1 MSDSVPPPEM
11 EIAPRR
17 RSPLRNLS
25 AIWLVPIL
33 ALGVALWVAW
43 SSYSDRGALIEITFG
58 NAAGITAGETAV
70 RYRDVRIGVVESVGF
85 TSGLDTVVVGARID
99 KDVAPYINDTAQFW
113 VVRPEVSAQGV
124 SGLQTVLSGVYIEG
138 TWDRTKPGDE
148 VSRFE
153 GVEDRPLVD
162 LNERGTRVT
171 LQAKE
176 GNVLAAGAP
185 IFYRGIEVG
194 RTEKP
199 RLENNGTLVVVDAF
213 IKAPHDQLL
222 TTASRFWDTSGF
234 QVSFGPSGLKLDV
247 SSFSAL
253 IGGGIAFNTFFSGGS
268 PIESGQVY
276 ELYTDEEAARA
287 NAYARVSD
295 NSVTLATVFEDGV
308 SGLAA
313 GAALNYKGLKIGE
326 VATLSAFVTE
336 INGRPEVH
344 QMVTLDV
351 DPALMGLPEGAEL
364 RDVLN
369 FLDSAVQEGVRAR
382 LSKASLLTSA
392 LVIELV
398 VIEDAPPAELQRDA
412 MRYPIIPSAV
422 TDLPDINASIEGVMQ
437 RVNALKIEELI
448 AQATSM
454 MASIDALAR
463 NDSTRAVPEAVVALL
478 NDARTIIGSEALQ
491 RLPDDVAQ
499 TVARMNGIVEQIEQ
513 QRIVDQL
520 GQAITDVS
528 SAADTVYAATEDVP
542 ALVTDLRGI
551 AAKVEALQAEELV
564 AAATDLLQS
573 ADALIDS
580 DAARN
585 LPATVS
591 ASLEEIRTLL
601 VQLREG
607 GAVENANA
615 TLAAI
620 RSAADSVDE
629 ASKGLP
635 DLSRRLDSLAVRAE
649 QLIGAYGD
657 RSDFNQET
665 LAMLR
670 EVRAA
675 ARNIA
680 TLVRSIERSPNSI
693 LFGK

>member
-1 MSDSVPPPEM
+1 M
-11 EIAPRR
+11 
-17 RSPLRNLS
+17 
-25 AIWLVPIL
+25 
-33 ALGVALWVAW
+33 
-43 SSYSDRGALIEITFG
+43 
-58 NAAGITAGETAV
+58 
-70 RYRDVRIGVVESVGF
+70 
-85 TSGLDTVVVGARID
+85 
-99 KDVAPYINDTAQFW
+99 
-113 VVRPEVSAQGV
+113 
-124 SGLQTVLSGVYIEG
+124 
-138 TWDRTKPGDE
+138 
-148 VSRFE
+148 
-153 GVEDRPLVD
+153 
-162 LNERGTRVT
+162 
-171 LQAKE
+171 
-176 GNVLAAGAP
+176 
-185 IFYRGIEVG
+185 
-194 RTEKP
+194 
-199 RLENNGTLVVVDAF
+199 
-213 IKAPHDQLL
+213 
-222 TTASRFWDTSGF
+222 
-234 QVSFGPSGLKLDV
+234 
-247 SSFSAL
+247 
-253 IGGGIAFNTFFSGGS
+253 
-268 PIESGQVY
+268 
-276 ELYTDEEAARA
+276 
-287 NAYARVSD
+287 
-295 NSVTLATVFEDGV
+295 
-308 SGLAA
+308 
-313 GAALNYKGLKIGE
+313 
-326 VATLSAFVTE
+326 
-336 INGRPEVH
+336 
-344 QMVTLDV
+344 
-351 DPALMGLPEGAEL
+351 
-364 RDVLN
+364 
-369 FLDSAVQEGVRAR
+369 
-382 LSKASLLTSA
+382 
-392 LVIELV
+392 
-398 VIEDAPPAELQRDA
+398 
-412 MRYPIIPSAV
+412 
-422 TDLPDINASIEGVMQ
+422 
-437 RVNALKIEELI
+437 
-448 AQATSM
+448 
-454 MASIDALAR
+454 
-463 NDSTRAVPEAVVALL
+463 ALL

>member
-1 MSDSVPPPEM
+1 M
-11 EIAPRR
+11 
-17 RSPLRNLS
+17 
-25 AIWLVPIL
+25 
-33 ALGVALWVAW
+33 
-43 SSYSDRGALIEITFG
+43 
-58 NAAGITAGETAV
+58 
-70 RYRDVRIGVVESVGF
+70 
-85 TSGLDTVVVGARID
+85 
-99 KDVAPYINDTAQFW
+99 
-113 VVRPEVSAQGV
+113 
-124 SGLQTVLSGVYIEG
+124 
-138 TWDRTKPGDE
+138 
-148 VSRFE
+148 
-153 GVEDRPLVD
+153 
-162 LNERGTRVT
+162 
-171 LQAKE
+171 
-176 GNVLAAGAP
+176 
-185 IFYRGIEVG
+185 
-194 RTEKP
+194 
-199 RLENNGTLVVVDAF
+199 VVDAF

-268 PIESGQVY
+268 PIKGGQVY
-276 ELYTDEEAARA
+276 ELYSDEEAARA

-336 INGRPEVH
+336 TNGRPEVH
-344 QMVTLDV
+344 QMVTLTV

-369 FLDSAVQEGVRAR
+369 FLDAAVQEGVRAR

-412 MRYPIIPSAV
+412 MPYPIIPSAV
-422 TDLPDINASIEGVMQ
+422 TDLPDINASIEGVMK

-454 MASIDALAR
+454 MASIDSLAR

-491 RLPDDVAQ
+491 RLPDDLSQ

-585 LPATVS
+585 LPASVS
-591 ASLEEIRTLL
+591 ASLDEIRTLL